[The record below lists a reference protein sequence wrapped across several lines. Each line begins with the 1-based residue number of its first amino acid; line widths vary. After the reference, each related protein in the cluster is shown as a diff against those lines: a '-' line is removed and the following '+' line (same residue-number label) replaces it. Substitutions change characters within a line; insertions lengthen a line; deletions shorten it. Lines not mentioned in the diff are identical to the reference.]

1 MWREN
6 ESGLERNLFRR
17 STCSSFPLSSQHHDV
32 LSESDCQ
39 RVWTIFISEGN
50 SNNTLCSKK
59 IINCTMDGQVLM
71 CHTLVCLLFA
81 CLFILLKPGISAQ
94 LQIKINTIIIINTL
108 ELDSQDGCKRC
119 FLTHQIQTFQKLLK
133 VLLRSIFVGV
143 QPSQK
148 QHFPAVGNC
157 LLSRLWRTKQGTH
170 LFPRRRPA
178 EIFSISIKCDLI
190 TQI

>member
-39 RVWTIFISEGN
+39 RVWTIFINEGN

-119 FLTHQIQTFQKLLK
+119 FLTH
-133 VLLRSIFVGV
+133 
-143 QPSQK
+143 
-148 QHFPAVGNC
+148 
-157 LLSRLWRTKQGTH
+157 
-170 LFPRRRPA
+170 
-178 EIFSISIKCDLI
+178 
-190 TQI
+190 